1 MSKLISGG
9 NIARL
14 ICKMIFYHFMM
25 HFSMR
30 IRQHRSNSTRNNYS
44 MSIISSETLA
54 QDSESLLLKSE
65 DTISFFFVDILDDS
79 FDSKPR
85 FLRGD

>member
-1 MSKLISGG
+1 
-9 NIARL
+9 
-14 ICKMIFYHFMM
+14 MM

-30 IRQHRSNSTRNNYS
+30 IRQHKSNSTRNNYS
-44 MSIISSETLA
+44 MPIISSETLA
-54 QDSESLLLKSE
+54 QGSESLLLKSE

-85 FLRGD
+85 FLRDDWLIHEIRRENLSIIGITLTRW